1 MLNVSVFHIQ
11 AVSLLNLRQ
20 FDWMSPKDAFI
31 YVRYYKH
38 KALKKMGLEQWFYW
52 SNSRSASV
60 GQDQSNGTLA
70 GIPSA

>member
-20 FDWMSPKDAFI
+20 FDWISPKDAFI

-38 KALKKMGLEQWFYW
+38 KALKKMGLEQWFY
-52 SNSRSASV
+52 
-60 GQDQSNGTLA
+60 
-70 GIPSA
+70 